1 MLVGGQDLKVVDVV
15 VLLVGLLV
23 ESSCLWS
30 VCLLNSG
37 GCWLLRGEIERERVN
52 ELITVTITI
61 YNGWR

>member
-30 VCLLNSG
+30 VCRLNSG
-37 GCWLLRGEIERERVN
+37 GCWLLRGEIERES
-52 ELITVTITI
+52 
-61 YNGWR
+61 